1 MAKPPS
7 VKQLDYLKGLGY
19 RGEIPETMTGAS
31 IAIDVMNETGDWK
44 KAQRA
49 VQSYESGTATPAKSG
64 CRRMFTVVFWAVII
78 SVGIV
83 VYLLRQ

>member
-19 RGEIPETMTGAS
+19 RGEKPQTMTGAS

-44 KAQRA
+44 RAQR
-49 VQSYESGTATPAKSG
+49 SMREFEFGRF
-64 CRRMFTVVFWAVII
+64 CRFV
-78 SVGIV
+78 S
-83 VYLLRQ
+83 

>member
-19 RGEIPETMTGAS
+19 RGEKPQTMTGAS

-44 KAQRA
+44 RAQR
-49 VQSYESGTATPAKSG
+49 S
-64 CRRMFTVVFWAVII
+64 M
-78 SVGIV
+78 
-83 VYLLRQ
+83 